1 MASDRRDN
9 LCKRKMS
16 PNYTNK
22 QSAYR
27 IERVK
32 NKPRPVPLSLSL
44 LPRERER
51 KKERKK
57 DTERRGIGAKTQEE
71 NLQDSFIDNRGRF
84 LVARL

>member
-1 MASDRRDN
+1 
-9 LCKRKMS
+9 MS

-27 IERVK
+27 IGRVK
-32 NKPRPVPLSLSL
+32 NKPRPVPLVSSQ
-44 LPRERER
+44 ERER
-51 KKERKK
+51 KKDRDAER
-57 DTERRGIGAKTQEE
+57 EREREIGAKTQEE